1 MTSASV
7 DRLVCK
13 FDHPAPSQQ
22 PGRELEALR
31 QLQRLLQS
39 VHGVEASAVERFLVT
54 AEEKSRLAPG
64 QGDDE
69 ALFLRA
75 SLELGELDLGLFLSD
90 EVLAQLGRP
99 QRDPWSL
106 PRLRGFCAATEGVS
120 HFLYLCHRAE
130 ARRPVS
136 MLELE
141 AQAELD
147 KYLCVLLQLWATGR
161 RAASAELRR
170 RLFGTLS
177 FRSGLTRQEGER
189 YRLASALAA
198 AAARVLE
205 ARFVVSGR
213 LEALLREV
221 RRLYRLGGGE
231 KLSAFASG
239 QLAWAA

>member
-1 MTSASV
+1 MSDEGTTEFGNQKE
-7 DRLVCK
+7 RT
-13 FDHPAPSQQ
+13 
-22 PGRELEALR
+22 LEGLR

-39 VHGVEASAVERFLVT
+39 VHGVEAGPVEEFLVT
-54 AEEKSRLAPG
+54 AEEKSRLAPA

-69 ALFLRA
+69 ALLLRG
-75 SLELGELDLGLFLSD
+75 SLDLGELNIGLFLSD
-90 EVLAQLGRP
+90 EVLAQLGKSHRE
-99 QRDPWSL
+99 PWSHG
-106 PRLRGFCAATEGVS
+106 RLRGFCAAAEGVS
-120 HFLYLCHRAE
+120 HFLYLSHRAE
-130 ARRPVS
+130 AERPVS

-161 RAASAELRR
+161 RAASGELRR
-170 RLFGTLS
+170 RLFGGFTV
-177 FRSGLTRQEGER
+177 RAGLTRQEGER

-198 AAARVLE
+198 AAASVLE
-205 ARFVVSGR
+205 ARYVITGR

-239 QLAWAA
+239 QAAWAA

>member
-1 MTSASV
+1 VSDEEGSGQ
-7 DRLVCK
+7 
-13 FDHPAPSQQ
+13 PAP
-22 PGRELEALR
+22 LEGLR

-39 VHGVEASAVERFLVT
+39 VHGIEAAPVEEFLVS
-54 AEEKSRLAPG
+54 AEEKRRLAPA

-69 ALFLRA
+69 ALLVRG
-75 SLELGELDLGLFLSD
+75 SLALGELDIGLFLSD
-90 EVLAQLGRP
+90 EVLAQVGRSH
-99 QRDPWSL
+99 RDPWTG

-120 HFLYLCHRAE
+120 HFLYLCHRAGTE
-130 ARRPVS
+130 RPVS

-170 RLFGTLS
+170 RIFGGFAL
-177 FRSGLTRQEGER
+177 RSGLTAQEGER

-198 AAARVLE
+198 AAAKVLE
-205 ARFVVSGR
+205 ARYVVQGR
-213 LEALLREV
+213 LEGMLREV

-231 KLSAFASG
+231 KLSAFAAG
-239 QLAWAA
+239 QGAWAA